1 MRTIEELQEIAIKII
16 EEESFL
22 ASPNNLY
29 EPIDYAMH
37 QGGKRIRPLLALM
50 ASDLFSGDIEK
61 AKPAAIAIE
70 VLHNFTLL
78 HDDIMDKSPLRRGM
92 PTVYNKYDTNTAI
105 LSGDT
110 MFAKAFTYLLKAEET
125 QIHDLVETFT
135 NASIEVCEGQ
145 AMDMCFEERDDVR
158 IEEYIEMIRLK
169 TGVLL
174 ASALKLGAITALA
187 NKKDMDYLYDFGLNI
202 GIAFQ
207 LQDDILDCWSNLEDF
222 GKVTGTDIAD
232 NKKTFL
238 YLKSL
243 EIADKEQKKVLLKY
257 FSSTIFDKEEKE
269 MAVKKI
275 YENLNLKT
283 IAKELMQ
290 EYNNKAMES
299 LEKIGVDNAIKT
311 NLIIF
316 ANKLMLRNK

>member
-1 MRTIEELQEIAIKII
+1 MQTIEELQEIAIEII
-16 EEESFL
+16 ENQNYLSEPKS
-22 ASPNNLY
+22 LY
-29 EPIDYAMH
+29 EPIEYAMS

-50 ASDLFSGDIEK
+50 ASDLFCGDIEK
-61 AKPAAIAIE
+61 AKPSAIAIE
-70 VLHNFTLL
+70 ILHNFTLL
-78 HDDIMDKSPLRRGM
+78 HDDIMDESPIRRGM
-92 PTVYNKYDTNTAI
+92 PTVYKKYNENTAI

-110 MFAKAFTYLLKAEET
+110 MFAKAILFLIKSDTKHIPA
-125 QIHDLVETFT
+125 LVETLT
-135 NASIEVCEGQ
+135 KASIEVCEGQ
-145 AMDMCFEERDDVR
+145 AYDMDFEERDDVS

-187 NKKDMDYLYDFGLNI
+187 EKKDMDYIYDFGLNI

-243 EIADKEQKKVLLKY
+243 ELAEKDDKEILTKY
-257 FSSTIFDKEEKE
+257 FSSTNFDRKEKEEAIK
-269 MAVKKI
+269 AI
-275 YENLNLKT
+275 YHKLNLKT
-283 IAKELMQ
+283 IAQKLMQ
-290 EYNNKAMES
+290 EYNNKAMGS
-299 LEKIGVDNAIKT
+299 LEKIGVESQRKQPLISFAK
-311 NLIIF
+311 NL
-316 ANKLMLRNK
+316 MHRNK

>member
-1 MRTIEELQEIAIKII
+1 MRTIEELQEIAIRII

-29 EPIDYAMH
+29 EPIDYTMH
-37 QGGKRIRPLLALM
+37 QGGKRIRPLFALM
-50 ASDLFSGDIEK
+50 AADLFSGDIEK

-110 MFAKAFTYLLKAEET
+110 MFAKAFTYLLKADKT
-125 QIHDLVETFT
+125 QIHDLVEVFT

-174 ASALKLGAITALA
+174 ATALKLGAITAKA
-187 NKKDMDYLYDFGLNI
+187 SKEDIDNLYSFGLNI

-238 YLKSL
+238 YLKAL
-243 EIADKEQKKVLLKY
+243 ETG
-257 FSSTIFDKEEKE
+257 SKEEREELLYLYSNPVETQTKQE
-269 MAVKKI
+269 RVKAI
-275 YENLNLKT
+275 YEKLNIRSISKDLMNIYNEK
-283 IAKELMQ
+283 AK
-290 EYNNKAMES
+290 YS
-299 LEKIGVDNAIKT
+299 LEKIAVKDDNKT
-311 NLIIF
+311 NLIKF
-316 ANKLMLRNK
+316 ADKLMHRNK

>member
-1 MRTIEELQEIAIKII
+1 MRTIEELQEIAIKTI
-16 EEESFL
+16 EEENFL

-29 EPIDYAMH
+29 EPIEYAMH

-50 ASDLFSGDIEK
+50 ASELFSGDIEK
-61 AKPAAIAIE
+61 AKPVAIAIE

-78 HDDIMDKSPLRRGM
+78 HDDIMDKSPLRRGK

-110 MFAKAFTYLLKAEET
+110 MFAKAFTYLLKAEES

-174 ASALKLGAITALA
+174 ATALKLGAITAKA
-187 NKKDMDYLYDFGLNI
+187 SKEDIDNLYSFGLNI

-257 FSSTIFDKEEKE
+257 FSSTIFEKEEKE
-269 MAVKKI
+269 KAVKKI
-275 YENLNLKT
+275 YEQLNLKA

-290 EYNNKAMES
+290 QYNANAMES
-299 LEKIGVDNAIKT
+299 LEKIELENQLKT
-311 NLIIF
+311 NLISF
-316 ANKLMLRNK
+316 ANQLMQRNK

>member
-1 MRTIEELQEIAIKII
+1 MRTIEELQEIAIRII

-29 EPIDYAMH
+29 EPIEYAMH

-50 ASDLFSGDIEK
+50 ASELFSGDIEK

-92 PTVYNKYDTNTAI
+92 PTVYNKYDTSAAI

-110 MFAKAFTYLLKAEET
+110 MYSLACKYLLRSET
-125 QIHDLVETFT
+125 KLIPDLMECFT
-135 NASIEVCEGQ
+135 QGIIEVFHGQ
-145 AMDMCFEERDDVR
+145 AYDMEFEERNDVK

-174 ASALKLGAITALA
+174 ASALKLGAITAHA
-187 NKKDMDYLYDFGLNI
+187 DKKDMDYLYNFGLNI

-243 EIADKEQKKVLLKY
+243 ELADKDDKEVLTKY
-257 FSSTIFDKEEKE
+257 FSSTNFDKQEKE
-269 MAVKKI
+269 DAIKAI
-275 YENLNLKT
+275 YHKLNLKV
-283 IAKELMQ
+283 IAQELMQ

-299 LEKIGVDNAIKT
+299 LDKIGVDNQKKQ
-311 NLIIF
+311 NLISF
-316 ANKLMLRNK
+316 ANKLMHRNK